1 MSERTKDQIV
11 SRYIILKAAG
21 VKISASFQAI
31 VDTIQNERNAAT
43 VAKFQGAKA

>member
-11 SRYIILKAAG
+11 ARYIILKAAG
-21 VKISASFQAI
+21 VKISDSFQNI
-31 VDTIQNERNAAT
+31 VDKIQNERAAGT